1 MSEVYTGC
9 RARFSLN
16 GTKVGFATN
25 VSLRETINYEP
36 VDVLD
41 DITTKE
47 HAPTGYTVNMSAST
61 VRIVN
66 ESIKAAGYFPKQGVD
81 SAAFLRNIVTNGVL
95 TATLQDSITGKTVGH
110 VTGVRISE
118 RNLQVTARGI
128 VGEDVTF
135 VAIKARDESD
145 LV

>member
-1 MSEVYTGC
+1 MSEVLTGA
-9 RARFSLN
+9 RARFSFN
-16 GTKVGFATN
+16 GVKVGFATN
-25 VSLRETINYEP
+25 VSVRETINYEP

-41 DITTKE
+41 DIATKE
-47 HAPTGYTVNMSAST
+47 HAPTGYVVQMTAGT

-66 ESIKAAGYFPKQGVD
+66 ESIKAAGQFPKQGVD
-81 SAAFLRNIVTNGVL
+81 SAAFLRNIITNGVL
-95 TATLQDSITGKTVGH
+95 TATIQDSITGKTVAH

-118 RNLQVTARGI
+118 RNMQVTARGI
-128 VGEDVTF
+128 VGEDVTM